1 MVKVKICIVGVGAD
15 CVKKKTRVETDNW
28 YPIWD
33 EVFKSRLSD
42 PELAL
47 LRIAVK
53 DKDKASDETR
63 ILKHLY
69 LKGHCKMKKL
79 GGKEVFSLRGD
90 SKLNSGNDEDDLT
103 DDREDLDEA
112 GNSCQYASDEC
123 LKSESISMCLAT
135 PSMILNFNNS
145 LVSFFSKLQT
155 YNKKPAR
162 SSTVTD

>member
-1 MVKVKICIVGVGAD
+1 
-15 CVKKKTRVETDNW
+15 
-28 YPIWD
+28 
-33 EVFKSRLSD
+33 
-42 PELAL
+42 
-47 LRIAVK
+47 
-53 DKDKASDETR
+53 
-63 ILKHLY
+63 
-69 LKGHCKMKKL
+69 MKKL

-145 LVSFFSKLQT
+145 LVWKCCKIWLLHWLLFQSFMVAEVKEI
-155 YNKKPAR
+155 
-162 SSTVTD
+162 